1 MMKTENVTYKTF
13 VLGNLFKIRRGKRL
27 IEQDRIKGDLPYF
40 SASIINNGLTDF
52 IKNPLFIEKNRI
64 LVSTFGDSYFVK
76 NKFTASDEITLL
88 HNNYISNLSG
98 RFIANMIS
106 SNKQKFAFGYKAF
119 TNRVEKQKILLPVNS
134 SNEPDYEYME
144 TYMKQIQVKKEKQYL
159 DYITKRVDD
168 LKGIDKPLFLKDK
181 VWDSFY
187 IEDIADIISGR
198 DIYEAERINGELPYI
213 SSTANNNG
221 IGYFV
226 GNKNL
231 TLEKECLSVNRN
243 GSVGYSFY
251 HPYNAL
257 FSNDC
262 RKLRPK
268 FKSRYV
274 GLFLSNQI
282 TQQKDKYGYGYKMG
296 TARLKK
302 QKIMLPI
309 NIKGEPD
316 YEYMEQY
323 MKYMEYK
330 KLSTYLEFKKKE
342 K

>member
-1 MMKTENVTYKTF
+1 M
-13 VLGNLFKIRRGKRL
+13 LFR
-27 IEQDRIKGDLPYF
+27 
-40 SASIINNGLTDF
+40 S
-52 IKNPLFIEKNRI
+52 
-64 LVSTFGDSYFVK
+64 
-76 NKFTASDEITLL
+76 
-88 HNNYISNLSG
+88 
-98 RFIANMIS
+98 
-106 SNKQKFAFGYKAF
+106 
-119 TNRVEKQKILLPVNS
+119 
-134 SNEPDYEYME
+134 
-144 TYMKQIQVKKEKQYL
+144 
-159 DYITKRVDD
+159 D
-168 LKGIDKPLFLKDK
+168 LKGINKPSLLKDK

-187 IEDIADIISGR
+187 IEDVADIISGR

-226 GNKNL
+226 GNNNL

-316 YEYMEQY
+316 YKYMEQY
-323 MKYMEYK
+323 MKYIEYV
-330 KLSTYLEFKKKE
+330 KLSAYIKFKKK
-342 K
+342 KSI